1 MNSEERHRQRFLRR
15 TEKRNIK
22 KAERMKA
29 IDDFNSVFTLQHLWD
44 AQKSCCKN
52 VGWKASTQ
60 RVKNHPITTV
70 SILYR
75 QLHAGKYKSKGFY
88 EFQISERGKTRDIK
102 SVHITERIVQKCLCE
117 NSLLP
122 AFVPTLIYDNGACM
136 KGKGIDF
143 AMNRIKRH
151 LHEYYRQSNS
161 NEGYAIIMDF
171 SSYFDTILHNKLK
184 EMIDKRYKDV
194 KIKNLYMHFVN
205 MFGDVGLGLGSQISQ
220 ISAIRYPNEMD
231 YTIKCKMRMRQYA
244 RYNDDSYI
252 ISNSKEY
259 LNCALK
265 TIKDICNAY
274 NIKLNPKKTRIVKL
288 SNGVKYLK
296 HRFVL
301 TNTGKVLCFNSGENA
316 KRMRRRLKA
325 FARLISNG
333 IIDKEYAKGSYCSWK
348 AREEKSNSAYR
359 IIKMDSIYKKLIG
372 ENLQ

>member
-15 TEKRNIK
+15 TEKRNMK

-143 AMNRIKRH
+143 AMNRIKMH
-151 LHEYYRQSNS
+151 LHEYYRQANS
-161 NEGYAIIMDF
+161 NEGYALIMDF

-184 EMIDKRYKDV
+184 
-194 KIKNLYMHFVN
+194 
-205 MFGDVGLGLGSQISQ
+205 
-220 ISAIRYPNEMD
+220 
-231 YTIKCKMRMRQYA
+231 
-244 RYNDDSYI
+244 
-252 ISNSKEY
+252 
-259 LNCALK
+259 
-265 TIKDICNAY
+265 
-274 NIKLNPKKTRIVKL
+274 KL
-288 SNGVKYLK
+288 
-296 HRFVL
+296 
-301 TNTGKVLCFNSGENA
+301 
-316 KRMRRRLKA
+316 
-325 FARLISNG
+325 
-333 IIDKEYAKGSYCSWK
+333 
-348 AREEKSNSAYR
+348 
-359 IIKMDSIYKKLIG
+359 
-372 ENLQ
+372 